1 MKKLILFL
9 GIIISTTL
17 VNAQGN
23 LQFNQVV
30 SEVQTLSTT
39 RTNSINGSA
48 YTVPTGKV
56 WKVVSVG
63 FNANSCSYYAP
74 HVCLLINGNKAYKA
88 IHNEYRYDLGGT
100 LNDSPIWLKAGD
112 ILNWNLTGSSSSS
125 GTCPLNASIHFSIIE
140 FNIIP

>member
-1 MKKLILFL
+1 MKKLILLL

-17 VNAQGN
+17 LNAQGN

-63 FNANSCSYYAP
+63 SNADLCSYYVAMI
-74 HVCLLINGNKAYKA
+74 CLLINGTKAYNPINNNGK
-88 IHNEYRYDLGGT
+88 II
-100 LNDSPIWLKAGD
+100 DSPIWLKAGD
-112 ILNWNLTGSSSSS
+112 ILNWNITGNDPT
-125 GTCPLNASIHFSIIE
+125 GRCTLNASIHFSIIE